1 MAYMEMVNTRD
12 STQGMVKI
20 WETKATRHGKQMA
33 RHSWDIVNPGLN
45 KPEKEAVVP
54 KETKTSK
61 EAGCSIQACR
71 AAAMDGYG
79 KSGFFILLRWLIGFF
94 LPQPNCRV
102 FLPVN
107 YKIFPYDRVV

>member
-1 MAYMEMVNTRD
+1 MGN
-12 STQGMVKI
+12 
-20 WETKATRHGKQMA
+20 KAIAIRYSKQLV
-33 RHSWDIVNPGLN
+33 RYSWDIVNPSLN

-54 KETKTSK
+54 KEIKTSK
-61 EAGCSIQACR
+61 EAGRSTQARR

-79 KSGFFILLRWLIGFF
+79 KLGFFILLRWLIGFF

-107 YKIFPYDRVV
+107 LQVSPIYGVVCVGQ

>member
-1 MAYMEMVNTRD
+1 
-12 STQGMVKI
+12 MVKI
-20 WETKATRHGKQMA
+20 WETATRHGKQLA
-33 RHSWDIVNPGLN
+33 RHSWDIINPGLN

-54 KETKTSK
+54 RETKTSK
-61 EAGCSIQACR
+61 EAGRSTQARR

-79 KSGFFILLRWLIGFF
+79 KSGFFILPRWLIGFF

-107 YKIFPYDRVV
+107 YKFSLCNRVVCVGLDRICIRR